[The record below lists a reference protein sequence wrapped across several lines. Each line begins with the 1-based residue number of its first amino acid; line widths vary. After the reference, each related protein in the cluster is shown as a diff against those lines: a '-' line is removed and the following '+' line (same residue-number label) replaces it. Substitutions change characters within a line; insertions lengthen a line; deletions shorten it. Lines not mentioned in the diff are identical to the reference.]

1 MVDSIS
7 WFFAGTRLSARLDLG
22 FKVRVPIY
30 YHTVF
35 PGCSVGS
42 AVVLCG
48 YQGLE
53 IVEAVH
59 YLETV
64 CGNLCR
70 SATGQAMVGCCF
82 QVGDSMSAVLRSDL
96 GPRLLLLTT
105 GGFMPVLT
113 WNMGVGTLDVHLA

>member
-1 MVDSIS
+1 M
-7 WFFAGTRLSARLDLG
+7 FCRF
-22 FKVRVPIY
+22 
-30 YHTVF
+30 
-35 PGCSVGS
+35 CSCS
-42 AVVLCG
+42 LW

-70 SATGQAMVGCCF
+70 SATGQAMVGCCL
-82 QVGDSMSAVLRSDL
+82 QVGDSMSAVLGSDL
-96 GPRLLLLTT
+96 APRLLLLTT